1 LVLLGGQ
8 SRAASLPRGQRGTA
22 PIGRVELPGGL
33 ESGIEHLGELHLAAG
48 GGGAYGRLHD
58 RLGPHVAV
66 HLGVRG
72 GAGARGGAGCRA
84 GARAASS
91 TPESCTRRPVSAART
106 AASTIAWL
114 HTSLCTSESGVV
126 PVRSAAQSSARDA
139 SSPQSPAPSGRRP
152 MISWAPSGCAL

>member
-1 LVLLGGQ
+1 MASSTRLRVAPEMGREPVRTQLTVDCETPARRATSWLVGGFFLTAAAPPHHLVLLGGQ

-48 GGGAYGRLHD
+48 VGGAYGRLHD

-72 GAGARGGAGCRA
+72 DRKSTRLN
-84 GARAASS
+84 SS
-91 TPESCTRRPVSAART
+91 HVA
-106 AASTIAWL
+106 
-114 HTSLCTSESGVV
+114 
-126 PVRSAAQSSARDA
+126 
-139 SSPQSPAPSGRRP
+139 
-152 MISWAPSGCAL
+152 ISYAVFCLKKKNK